1 MPPTTAPDAGVAITA
16 GVQVIGVGRRFGRT
30 EAITDVSFDVRAGEV
45 LGLLGPNGAGKTT
58 TMRVMTGYLRPTTGR
73 VLVDGVDMA
82 DDPVRARQHIGYMP
96 ESSAVPG
103 EMTVVA
109 FLRYC
114 ARLRRVSRG
123 DRQKAVANAL
133 RQAGLGGM
141 ADVRI
146 GTLSKGY
153 RQRVALAQALV
164 HEPDVLV
171 LDEPT
176 TGLDPRQVAE
186 TRELIAKLGRTRSVL
201 LSSHLLS
208 EVANLCRRVVVL
220 DKGRVLAVS
229 DVATL
234 TAATGT
240 RLELRVTGDPARAVR
255 VVVGIPGVDDAS
267 VRGDVVVVKGTG
279 DDLGQRV
286 AAAVIEAGIGLLEQR
301 VISSGTLE
309 EAYLNL
315 VRE

>member
-1 MPPTTAPDAGVAITA
+1 
-16 GVQVIGVGRRFGRT
+16 
-30 EAITDVSFDVRAGEV
+30 
-45 LGLLGPNGAGKTT
+45 
-58 TMRVMTGYLRPTTGR
+58 
-73 VLVDGVDMA
+73 MA
-82 DDPVRARQHIGYMP
+82 DA
-96 ESSAVPG
+96 
-103 EMTVVA
+103 
-109 FLRYC
+109 
-114 ARLRRVSRG
+114 
-123 DRQKAVANAL
+123 
-133 RQAGLGGM
+133 
-141 ADVRI
+141 RI

-176 TGLDPRQVAE
+176 AGLDPRQVAE
-186 TRELIAKLGRTRSVL
+186 TRELIAKLGRSRSVL

-240 RLELRVTGDPARAVR
+240 RLELRVSGDPARAVR
-255 VVVGIPGVDDAS
+255 IVTGIDGVDAAS
-267 VRGDVVVVKGTG
+267 VRGDLIVVKGTG
-279 DDLGQRV
+279 TDLGQRV
-286 AAAVIEAGIGLLEQR
+286 AAAVVDAGIGLLEQR
-301 VISSGTLE
+301 VASSGTLE

>member
-1 MPPTTAPDAGVAITA
+1 V
-16 GVQVIGVGRRFGRT
+16 VVGGIDIA
-30 EAITDVSFDVRAGEV
+30 E
-45 LGLLGPNGAGKTT
+45 
-58 TMRVMTGYLRPTTGR
+58 
-73 VLVDGVDMA
+73 
-82 DDPVRARQHIGYMP
+82 DPVAARQQIGYMP

-103 EMTVVA
+103 EMSVIG

-114 ARLRRVSRG
+114 ARLRRVPRS
-123 DRQKAVANAL
+123 DRQKAVASAL
-133 RQAGLGGM
+133 RQAGLGGVVG
-141 ADVRI
+141 DRI

-164 HEPDVLV
+164 HDPKVLV

-176 TGLDPRQVAE
+176 AGLDPRQVAE

-234 TAATGT
+234 TASVGT
-240 RLELRVTGDPARAVR
+240 RLELRVSGDPQRAVR
-255 VVVGIPGVDDAS
+255 VVTGISGVEEAS
-267 VRGDVVVVKGTG
+267 VRGDLVVVKGTG

-286 AAAVIEAGIGLLEQR
+286 AAAVIEGGIGLLEQR
-301 VISSGTLE
+301 VTSSGTLE

>member
-1 MPPTTAPDAGVAITA
+1 MINLRNIEKSVKNGGSETFLLRRITL
-16 GVQVIGVGRRFGRT
+16 
-30 EAITDVSFDVRAGEV
+30 DVKPGEFV
-45 LGLLGPNGAGKTT
+45 SIMGPSGAGKSTLLHILGMHDT
-58 TMRVMTGYLRPTTGR
+58 DWRGEYDLLEQPIHALKHKER
-73 VLVDGVDMA
+73 LA
-82 DDPVRARQHIGYMP
+82 LQKKHIGFVFQSYHLLDNLTVY
-96 ESSAVPG
+96 ENLEVPLSYRD
-103 EMTVVA
+103 VPRA
-109 FLRYC
+109 Q
-114 ARLRRVSRG
+114 
-123 DRQKAVANAL
+123 RQKGVAAAL

-141 ADVRI
+141 ADARI

-153 RQRVALAQALV
+153 RQRVALGQALV

-176 TGLDPRQVAE
+176 AGLDPRQVAE
-186 TRELIAKLGRTRSVL
+186 TRELIARLGRSRSVL

-240 RLELRVTGDPARAVR
+240 RLELRVSGDPER
-255 VVVGIPGVDDAS
+255 VIRIVTGMPGVDDAS
-267 VRGDVVVVKGTG
+267 VRGDLVVVKGTG
-279 DDLGQRV
+279 ADLGQRV
-286 AAAVIEAGIGLLEQR
+286 AAAVVDAGIGLLEQR
-301 VISSGTLE
+301 VVSSGTLE

>member
-1 MPPTTAPDAGVAITA
+1 VTT
-16 GVQVIGVGRRFGRT
+16 GVQVIGVGRRFGSKH
-30 EAITDVSFDVRAGEV
+30 AISDVTFDVEQGEV

-73 VLVDGVDMA
+73 VIVDGVDMA
-82 DDPVRARQHIGYMP
+82 EDPVAARARIGYMP
-96 ESSAVPG
+96 ESSAVPP
-103 EMTVVA
+103 EMTVIA

-114 ARLRRVSRG
+114 ARLRRVRRAQ
-123 DRQKAVANAL
+123 RQKAVASAL

-141 ADVRI
+141 ADARI

-176 TGLDPRQVAE
+176 AGLDPRQVAE

-229 DVATL
+229 DVASL
-234 TAATGT
+234 TAASGT
-240 RLELRVTGDPARAVR
+240 RLELRVSGDRARTVQIVTAVTGVE
-255 VVVGIPGVDDAS
+255 DAS
-267 VRGDVVVVKGTG
+267 VRGDVVVVRGTG
-279 DDLGQRV
+279 ADLGQRV
-286 AAAVIEAGIGLLEQR
+286 AAAVVDAGIGLLEQR
-301 VISSGTLE
+301 VTSSGTLE
-309 EAYLNL
+309 EAYLNI

>member
-1 MPPTTAPDAGVAITA
+1 VTA
-16 GVQVIGVGRRFGRT
+16 GVQVAGVSRRFGSK
-30 EAITDVSFDVRAGEV
+30 EAISDVTFDVEQGEV

-73 VLVDGVDMA
+73 VVVGGIDMA
-82 DDPVRARQHIGYMP
+82 DHPVAARQQIGYMP

-103 EMTVVA
+103 EMSVID

-114 ARLRRVSRG
+114 ARLRRVPRRE
-123 DRQKAVANAL
+123 RQKAVAGAL

-141 ADVRI
+141 ADTRI
-146 GTLSKGY
+146 ATLSKGY
-153 RQRVALAQALV
+153 RQRAALAQALV

-176 TGLDPRQVAE
+176 AGLDPRQVTE
-186 TRELIAKLGRTRSVL
+186 TRELIAKLGRTRAVL

-220 DKGRVLAVS
+220 DRGRVLAVS
-229 DVATL
+229 DVASL

-240 RLELRVTGDPARAVR
+240 RLELRVSGDPSRTVDVIVAVD
-255 VVVGIPGVDDAS
+255 GVDDAS
-267 VRGDVVVVKGTG
+267 VWGGLVVVKGTG
-279 DDLGQRV
+279 ADLGQRV
-286 AAAVIEAGIGLLEQR
+286 AAAVVDAGIGLLEQR
-301 VISSGTLE
+301 VASSGTLE

>member
-1 MPPTTAPDAGVAITA
+1 VAA
-16 GVQVIGVGRRFGRT
+16 GVQVVGVSRRFGST
-30 EAITDVSFDVRAGEV
+30 QAIADVTFDVEQGEV

-58 TMRVMTGYLRPTTGR
+58 TMRVMTGYLRPSTGR
-73 VLVDGVDMA
+73 VVVDGVDMA
-82 DDPVRARQHIGYMP
+82 DDPVAARQHIGYMP
-96 ESSAVPG
+96 ESSAVPA
-103 EMTVVA
+103 EMAVIA

-114 ARLRRVSRG
+114 TRLRRVPRAQ
-123 DRQKAVANAL
+123 RQKAVANAL

-141 ADVRI
+141 ADARI

-176 TGLDPRQVAE
+176 AGLDPRQVAE

-220 DKGRVLAVS
+220 DKGRLLAVS
-229 DVATL
+229 DVASL
-234 TAATGT
+234 TAAAGT
-240 RLELRVTGDPARAVR
+240 RLELRVSGDPAR
-255 VVVGIPGVDDAS
+255 VVQIVSPITGVEEAS

-279 DDLGQRV
+279 GDLGQRV
-286 AAAVIEAGIGLLEQR
+286 AAAVVDAGIGLLEQR
-301 VISSGTLE
+301 VASSGTLE

>member
-1 MPPTTAPDAGVAITA
+1 MTA
-16 GVQVIGVGRRFGRT
+16 GVQVIGVSRRFGRT
-30 EAITDVSFDVRAGEV
+30 EAISDVTFDVEHGEV

-58 TMRVMTGYLRPTTGR
+58 TMRVMTGYLRPTAGR
-73 VLVDGVDMA
+73 VIVGGVDMA
-82 DDPVRARQHIGYMP
+82 EDPVGARGRIGYMP
-96 ESSAVPG
+96 ESSAVPA

-114 ARLRRVSRG
+114 ARLRRVARAQ
-123 DRQKAVANAL
+123 RQKCVATAL

-141 ADVRI
+141 ADARI

-176 TGLDPRQVAE
+176 AGLDPRQVAE
-186 TRELIAKLGRTRSVL
+186 TRDLIAKLGRTRSVL

-229 DVATL
+229 DVASL
-234 TAATGT
+234 TAAAGT
-240 RLELRVTGDPARAVR
+240 RLELRVAGDPAR
-255 VVVGIPGVDDAS
+255 VVQLVSALAGVDEAS

-279 DDLGQRV
+279 GDLGQRV
-286 AAAVIEAGIGLLEQR
+286 AAAVVDAGIGLLEQR
-301 VISSGTLE
+301 VTSSGTLE
-309 EAYLNL
+309 EAYLHL